1 VGSSISSSNDNL
13 LKSQI
18 TQKVAKKS
26 FTVSDKEN
34 KFYAI
39 DSRVDY
45 TKEEGEEQET
55 HQVGLDET
63 DDHFRF

>member
-1 VGSSISSSNDNL
+1 M
-13 LKSQI
+13 
-18 TQKVAKKS
+18 
-26 FTVSDKEN
+26 
-34 KFYAI
+34 FYAI

-55 HQVGLDET
+55 HQVGIAET